1 MKKVLI
7 TGGAGFIG
15 SHLANL
21 LLKHGHKVRAF
32 DNLEPQI
39 HGKIDRPAY
48 LAPEVELV
56 RGDVRDRESLLSALQ
71 GVDAIF
77 HFAAMVGVGQSQ
89 YQIMRY
95 TSTNVSGT
103 ATLLD
108 ILCNERHSVRKL
120 VVASSMSVYGEGLY
134 RRPSEGLRV
143 SLPPRSEAQLAAG
156 QFEVHDPDTNEILEP
171 LPTPEDKPLN
181 CESIYAL
188 NKKDQEEYCLLFG
201 RTYGLP
207 VTACRFF
214 NVYGPHQSLNNPYT
228 GAAAIFI
235 SRIKNDTPPLIYEDG
250 MQSRDFIDVRDV
262 VAGCLLVLEDARA
275 DGKVFNIGTGQRMS
289 ILQLAEILIDL
300 SGKQLKPEIVYQY
313 RKGDIRH
320 CFADITA
327 VRKLGFTPVIQ
338 LREGLR
344 HLYSWADRVKAFDQ
358 VETAH
363 SELVNRGLVGRKSGD
378 SL

>member
-1 MKKVLI
+1 MRVLV

-15 SHLANL
+15 SHLATL
-21 LLKHGHKVRAF
+21 LLKKGHKVRAF
-32 DNLEPQI
+32 DNLEPQV
-39 HGKIDRPAY
+39 HGVCERPTY
-48 LAPEVELV
+48 LAPEVELI
-56 RGDVRDRESLLSALQ
+56 RGDVRDRASLLSALE

-95 TSTNVSGT
+95 TSTNVLGS

-108 ILCNERHSVRKL
+108 ILANERHAVRKL
-120 VVASSMSVYGEGLY
+120 IVASSMSIYGEGLY
-134 RRPSEGLRV
+134 RRPSDGLRV
-143 SLPPRSEAQLAAG
+143 SPLPRSEEQLAAG
-156 QFEVHDPDTNEILEP
+156 QFEVHDPETHQILDP

-235 SRIKNDTPPLIYEDG
+235 SRIKNATAPLIYEDG
-250 MQSRDFIDVRDV
+250 MQSRDFIDVRDIA
-262 VAGCLLVLEDARA
+262 AGCLLVLEDPRA
-275 DGKVFNIGTGQRMS
+275 DGQVFNIGTGQRVS

-300 SGKQLKPEIVYQY
+300 SGKRLKPEIVYRY

-320 CFADITA
+320 CFSDITA
-327 VRKLGFTPVIQ
+327 ARKLGFSPAIPLQ
-338 LREGLR
+338 EGLR
-344 HLYSWADRVKAFDQ
+344 HLYAWAKTIDALDHVQ
-358 VETAH
+358 VAH
-363 SELVNRGLVGRKSGD
+363 SELVNRGLVGRKSGKTR
-378 SL
+378 